1 MQNSEEWIFPENLQ
15 PSENRVSFN
24 LERVIDAVVKVK
36 TFVPDDAFTA
46 NILGTER
53 LGSGVLISGEGLI
66 VTIGYIITE
75 AETIWVTTNDGA
87 TYPAHIVGYDQASG
101 FGLIQVSQP
110 LSILPVPIEQHC
122 SPQKNEEAYI
132 VSFGGKKHSLTT
144 KISDIREFTGYWEY
158 VLDEGIYTSPPHP
171 QWGGA
176 GLFNNMGNLVGIGSL
191 LLQEGFER
199 QQQGNLVVPTSI
211 LLPILDE
218 MVKYGRSPDKPRPWL
233 GMYTVDSEQKF
244 FVSSLAPSGPA
255 ALAGIKEGDQILEI
269 QGQKVNSLA
278 NLFRSIWKQG
288 EAGVKISITV
298 SRSGDVLRMEVTS
311 ADRNDFLKKPRLH

>member
-15 PSENRVSFN
+15 PSENRVSFD

-75 AETIWVTTNDGA
+75 AETIWVTTNGGA

-110 LSILPVPIEQHC
+110 LNILPVPIEQHC
-122 SPQKNEEAYI
+122 LPQKNEEVYI

-191 LLQEGFER
+191 LLQEGFEK

-269 QGQKVNSLA
+269 QGRKVNSLA